1 MQFDSF
7 SAFLAMGGYGFYV
20 WLAVGFSVVC
30 LGVLTVSTILK
41 RRSIIQEIKNKH
53 NRMKRM
59 RAAEKMENTL

>member
-1 MQFDSF
+1 MKFDSF

-20 WLAVGFSVVC
+20 WLAVGFSVAT

-41 RRSIIQEIKNKH
+41 RRTIIQEIQNKH
-53 NRMKRM
+53 DRIRRM

>member
-20 WLAVGFSVVC
+20 WLAVGFSVIT

-41 RRSIIQEIKNKH
+41 RRTIIKEIQNKH
-53 NRMKRM
+53 DRIRRM

>member
-1 MQFDSF
+1 MHFDSF

-20 WLAVGFSVVC
+20 WLAVGFSIST

-41 RRSIIQEIKNKH
+41 RRTIIQEIQNKH
-53 NRMKRM
+53 DRIRRM

>member
-20 WLAVGFSVVC
+20 WLAVGFSVIT
-30 LGVLTVSTILK
+30 LGVLTVQTILK
-41 RRSIIQEIKNKH
+41 RRTIIQEIQNKH
-53 NRMKRM
+53 DRIRRM

>member
-1 MQFDSF
+1 MHFDSF

-20 WLAVGFSVVC
+20 WLAVGFSITT

-41 RRSIIQEIKNKH
+41 RRTIIQEIQNKH
-53 NRMKRM
+53 DRIRRM

>member
-20 WLAVGFSVVC
+20 WLAVTFSVLT
-30 LGVLTVSTILK
+30 LGSLTVGTIVK
-41 RRSIIQEIKNKH
+41 RRQIINEIKNKH
-53 NRMKRM
+53 QRIQRM

>member
-20 WLAVGFSVVC
+20 WLAVGFSVTT

-41 RRSIIQEIKNKH
+41 RRTIIQEIQNKH
-53 NRMKRM
+53 DRIRRM